1 MFGDLG
7 KMMKMARQMQ
17 ERAKTV
23 KQELDTKMFTA
34 QAGGGVVAATVN
46 GKLELV
52 ELKISPELVKENA
65 ADADLLADLVKAA
78 VAAAQTEAAAAA
90 AGMMREL
97 TGGMDIPG
105 LEGLMG

>member
-23 KQELDTKMFTA
+23 KQELDVKTFTA

-52 ELKISPELVKENA
+52 ELKISPALLQDGA
-65 ADADLLADLVKAA
+65 ADAGMLADLVKAA
-78 VAAAQTEAAAAA
+78 VAAAQKEASAAA

>member
-17 ERAKTV
+17 DRAKTI
-23 KQELDTKMFTA
+23 KQELDAKSFTA
-34 QAGGGVVAATVN
+34 DAGGGVVAATVN

-52 ELKISPELVKENA
+52 ELKIAPELLVPGGPDVEM
-65 ADADLLADLVKAA
+65 LAGLVKAA
-78 VAAAQTEAAAAA
+78 VNAAQGQASAAA